1 MGEKWIIIAWTG
13 EKDIAVLIDED
24 GNSRTFDSETD
35 AILYATN
42 NLMSDWTVVSI
53 CS

>member
-1 MGEKWIIIAWTG
+1 MGEKWIIIAWTS

-35 AILYATN
+35 AITYAAN
-42 NLMSDWTVVSI
+42 NLPVDWTAVSI